1 MRILFMIN
9 FLCVF
14 MSFAS
19 FAQRPAETIP
29 DFTFYKLDNTPF
41 TNKNVPDG
49 KQIFFVFFDVTCDH
63 CHHTIKALSTHINE
77 FEGISI
83 YLITLDKKEK
93 LDRFFNEYGKNLVTN
108 KNVLILQD
116 LRNLFIKQFGPSK
129 YPSVFLYSSSK
140 KLILYSDEDQH
151 LEKFLKLVNGTDI

>member
-1 MRILFMIN
+1 
-9 FLCVF
+9 
-14 MSFAS
+14 MSFPG
-19 FAQRPAETIP
+19 FAQKPAEKIP

-93 LDRFFNEYGKNLVTN
+93 LDRFFNEYGKNLVTK

-129 YPSVFLYSSSK
+129 YPSAFLYSSSK
-140 KLILYSDEDQH
+140 KLIFYSDEDQY

>member
-1 MRILFMIN
+1 MRISFIII
-9 FLCVF
+9 FLYVF
-14 MSFAS
+14 MSFS
-19 FAQRPAETIP
+19 GFAQRPAETIP

-41 TNKNVPDG
+41 TNKNLPDG

-83 YLITLDKKEK
+83 YLITMDKKEY
-93 LDRFFNEYGKNLVTN
+93 LTRFFNEYGKNLVTK

-116 LRNLFIKQFGPSK
+116 LRNLFIQQFGPSK

>member
-1 MRILFMIN
+1 
-9 FLCVF
+9 
-14 MSFAS
+14 MSFEG
-19 FAQRPAETIP
+19 FAQTPAETIP
-29 DFTFYKLDNTPF
+29 DFTFYKLDNSSF
-41 TNKNVPDG
+41 TNKNLPEG

-63 CHHTIKALSTHINE
+63 CQQTIKALSTHINE

-83 YLITLDKKEK
+83 YLITMDKKEY
-93 LDRFFNEYGKNLVTN
+93 LSRFFNEYGKNLVTK

-140 KLILYSDEDQH
+140 KLIFYSDEDQH